1 MDITIESMTRADW
14 KSVEAIYMEGIATGQ
29 ATFEVEAPTW
39 EQWDANHLSSCR
51 FVARRHGQ
59 IAGWAALSP
68 VSRRSCYAGVA
79 EVSIYVTAGA
89 RNQGVGRILLHTL
102 IQESERHG
110 IWTLQG
116 TTFPENSASLHLQ
129 SSCGFRVV
137 GKRERI
143 ARQNGVWRDT
153 LVSERRSPTIG
164 LD

>member
-39 EQWDANHLSSCR
+39 EQWDTNHLSSCR

>member
-153 LVSERRSPTIG
+153 LVSDRRSPTIG